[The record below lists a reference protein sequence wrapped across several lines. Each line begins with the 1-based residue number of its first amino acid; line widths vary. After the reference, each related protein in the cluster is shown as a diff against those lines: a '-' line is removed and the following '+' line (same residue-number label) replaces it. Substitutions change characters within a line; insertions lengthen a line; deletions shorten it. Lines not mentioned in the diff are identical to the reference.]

1 MLRPSRHP
9 LKLGPVLRQQYLT
22 TRTAPRRLQ
31 PNMHLVANLR
41 SATLTGASLHRIR
54 LYSTTT
60 VHSLDILVDPR
71 VISQPKRNE
80 KSKKSNKPSYRFV
93 DRVRVQVSG
102 GAGGKGSLSSEQM
115 RRRHHLRPDGGHG
128 GHGGQVLLVADP
140 REQTLSWTH
149 PHAQAE
155 KGTNGSSKE
164 CSGRNGENLIIR
176 VPCGVVVKRI
186 LDPGDEWDDER
197 KLVNRPSWSS
207 VQQANMVE
215 EEKDSRVWDEAGT
228 KRESENGDLS
238 DSEDDDDEEGER
250 DLRLLQQGF
259 EIEVTP
265 DGSADELA
273 GNEESLTDSVRRTVV
288 IADLDE
294 PGSYALVARGGQ
306 GGIGSSY
313 YASAQGPTPDAKIL
327 IRKAKPEPGEI
338 AFLELELKLI
348 ADIGLVGFPNAGKSS
363 LLHAMS
369 RASPEIAPYPFTT
382 LHPLIGCIEYQDGYR
397 IRAADIPGLIEGAS
411 EGRGCGHAFLRH
423 IERTKA
429 LLYIV
434 DAAGTDFRDPA
445 EDLKILAKELE
456 SYGDGSLLERRAL
469 VVANKLDL
477 LTEEQAFEI
486 LEALGQAA
494 KEAGINCEQNV
505 LGISAGVSGQGLG
518 PLSREI
524 RNIVTKSEADRQY
537 EFEQNDQILTT

>member
-1 MLRPSRHP
+1 MHLLRPSRHP

-128 GHGGQVLLVADP
+128 GHGGQVFLVADP

-164 CSGRNGENLIIR
+164 CSGRKGENLIIR
-176 VPCGVVVKRI
+176 VP
-186 LDPGDEWDDER
+186 
-197 KLVNRPSWSS
+197 S
-207 VQQANMVE
+207 
-215 EEKDSRVWDEAGT
+215 
-228 KRESENGDLS
+228 
-238 DSEDDDDEEGER
+238 
-250 DLRLLQQGF
+250 
-259 EIEVTP
+259 
-265 DGSADELA
+265 

-486 LEALGQAA
+486 LEAVGQA
-494 KEAGINCEQNV
+494 
-505 LGISAGVSGQGLG
+505 
-518 PLSREI
+518 
-524 RNIVTKSEADRQY
+524 
-537 EFEQNDQILTT
+537 